1 MGLDRIRAQRLAQET
16 RAKERAMDL
25 PKGDYYAYDNWL
37 YERQLGPVIE
47 CESHWDACLV
57 MIHFYKEQRNAN

>member
-1 MGLDRIRAQRLAQET
+1 MGELSVTRTERET
-16 RAKERAMDL
+16 RAKERAATL
-25 PKGDYYAYDNWL
+25 PDGDYSAYNNWL

-57 MIHFYKEQRNAN
+57 MIAKGNKNGR

>member
-1 MGLDRIRAQRLAQET
+1 MALDQIRAQRLAQET
-16 RAKERAMDL
+16 RAKERAAAL
-25 PKGDYYAYDNWL
+25 PEGDYSAYDNWL

-57 MIHFYKEQRNAN
+57 MIAYAKEKEK